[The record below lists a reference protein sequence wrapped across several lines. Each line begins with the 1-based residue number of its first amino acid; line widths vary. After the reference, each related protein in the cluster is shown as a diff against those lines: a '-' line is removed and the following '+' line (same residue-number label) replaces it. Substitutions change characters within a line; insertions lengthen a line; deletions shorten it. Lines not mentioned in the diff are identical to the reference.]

1 MTRRGNETTKKL
13 DDKADNNW
21 TPASNSAVRDLLD
34 HLAKE
39 LADEYIR
46 LMKKTVPADSD
57 SKDFPKE
64 ED

>member
-1 MTRRGNETTKKL
+1 MTIKGNETTKKL
-13 DDKADNNW
+13 DDKVDDNW
-21 TPASNSAVRDLLD
+21 TPTSNSAVRDILD

-39 LADEYIR
+39 LASEYIR
-46 LMKKTVPADSD
+46 LMKKTVLPESD